1 MAAPELRSIACRLR
15 REVAGLRF
23 APPVT
28 HVYNPLDYAWRSH
41 CGYLERYGGLG
52 AKVVLLG
59 MNPGPWG
66 MSQTGVPF
74 GDVEMSRGWL
84 GLEAPVG
91 RPHPE
96 HPKRPV
102 LGFAC
107 TRREVSGTRL
117 WGWAREVFATPRAF
131 FSAFFVWNYCPLAFM
146 EASGR
151 NRTPD
156 KLPKAERE
164 PLYAACD
171 AALRHVAERLAPA
184 QVIGIGRFGGE
195 RAKAAL
201 AGAAGPMVGWAPH
214 PSPAS
219 PAANRAWAERF
230 EAALRRQGA
239 MPGS

>member
-1 MAAPELRSIACRLR
+1 MATPTLWSIARRLR
-15 REVAGLRF
+15 CEVAGLRF

-28 HVYNPLDYAWRSH
+28 HVYNPLEYAWRSH
-41 CGYLERYGGLG
+41 REYLERYGGLG
-52 AKVVLLG
+52 AKVILVG

-66 MSQTGVPF
+66 MAQTGVPF
-74 GDVEMSRGWL
+74 GDVEMTREWL

-91 RPHPE
+91 RPRLE

-102 LGFAC
+102 LGFAGS
-107 TRREVSGTRL
+107 RREVSGTRL
-117 WGWAREVFATPRAF
+117 WGWSREIFATPRAF
-131 FSAFFVWNYCPLAFM
+131 FSTFFVWNYCPLSFM

-171 AALRHVAERLAPA
+171 AALRHVATHLAPTH
-184 QVIGIGRFGGE
+184 VIGIGRFAGE
-195 RAKAAL
+195 RAKAML
-201 AGAAGPMVGWAPH
+201 AGAGPKVGWAPH

-219 PAANRAWAERF
+219 PAANRGWAESF
-230 EAALRRQGA
+230 EKALRSQGA